1 MVKLD
6 NAAQVGA
13 IEIGAFQKIKYEFWF
28 FRNIFIK
35 KHSTDTKLISMPT
48 KAMYYDL
55 KKSKFIF
62 LFIFIRMVVKTE
74 VCGPQIVGLV

>member
-1 MVKLD
+1 MIFIKSKLSHIFLV
-6 NAAQVGA
+6 APKTEV
-13 IEIGAFQKIKYEFWF
+13 WF
-28 FRNIFIK
+28 FRNILIK
-35 KHSTDTKLISMPT
+35 KHSTDIKLLSMPM

-74 VCGPQIVGLV
+74 VCDPQNVGLV